1 MLSQS
6 DKNLI
11 RNAVAWEERF
21 FRTERLLQ
29 EGTVPGVE
37 LQPWPDRERYAAG
50 VREEIL
56 VGPLHP
62 LNEAGGTVLRED
74 GGGVG
79 TGSDDQISQLR
90 LPDGWQEAGTGIDEW
105 SQRVGRPLCVPR
117 ITFPWPP
124 APALDALLEA
134 AVEAPELVWDD
145 DPRAASA

>member
-29 EGTVPGVE
+29 EGKVPGVE
-37 LQPWPDRERYAAG
+37 LQPWPDGERSAAG

-79 TGSDDQISQLR
+79 TGCDDQISQLR
-90 LPDGWQEAGTGIDEW
+90 YLARHE
-105 SQRVGRPLCVPR
+105 R
-117 ITFPWPP
+117 
-124 APALDALLEA
+124 
-134 AVEAPELVWDD
+134 
-145 DPRAASA
+145 